1 MRLRYVFNL
10 ELAANLTGTIDM
22 TVFVGGME
30 LYLAALCISVPMLR
44 PFYARYRARKSSARL
59 QEASGEDPELV
70 TFSEFKN
77 SKDKKWNRARK
88 ARDPMRITTTTETQW
103 EMEEYARSANADLD
117 AARPGFSAGVGGSP
131 VVGDGSSEKRLTEQE
146 SSSDQVA
153 DQTTWRV
160 TRDS

>member
-59 QEASGEDPELV
+59 QEASGEEPELV
-70 TFSEFKN
+70 TFSEFKD
-77 SKDKKWNRARK
+77 SKDKKRNKARK

-103 EMEEYARSANADLD
+103 EMEEYARSANAGLD
-117 AARPGFSAGVGGSP
+117 AAPPGFSAGVGGSP
-131 VVGDGSSEKRLTEQE
+131 VVGDGSSDRRLMEQD
-146 SSSDQVA
+146 SIQDQVGVP
-153 DQTTWRV
+153 TTWRGA
-160 TRDS
+160 RDL